1 MTIKMFFAVFAI
13 AFACVTT
20 PAANAACNEAAAAN
34 IRSSSLDDKGKLN
47 MLRGIGCDASDL
59 AKKIDADFQAG
70 LELNRK
76 INEQRAAKEKAER
89 EEKAR
94 KSEAE
99 MNAAIAADNARRDAF
114 DQEMADRCGE
124 YPMDLKI
131 GMSEKLLKMGC
142 AGQADLQLNDVS
154 GVRVYFTAYHV
165 VTARGGKVVRLIRR

>member
-1 MTIKMFFAVFAI
+1 MTIKMLFAAFAV
-13 AFACVTT
+13 AFACVAT
-20 PAANAACNEAAAAN
+20 PSANAACNEATAAD
-34 IRSSSLDDKGKLN
+34 IRSSSLDDKGKRN
-47 MLRGIGCDASDL
+47 MLRGIGCDATDL
-59 AKKIDADFQAG
+59 EKKFDADFQAG
-70 LELNRK
+70 LEINRK
-76 INEQRAAKEKAER
+76 HNEQIAAKQKAER

-94 KSEAE
+94 KAEAE

-114 DQEMADRCGE
+114 DQEMADKCGE

-142 AGQADLQLNDVS
+142 AGQADLQINDVS